1 MDFPIFK
8 TKQQGKD
15 KKFDLTN
22 PSERKEYF
30 ELKAGEEIKKI
41 KKYLE
46 DNSFIVYLLGKKNS
60 GKGTYSKMFAEIIG
74 PEKIFHFSVGDMA
87 REIDQELKDKTKRAE
102 FIECLNKNYRG
113 WMSIDEII
121 STLESRSVKKLLP
134 TELILC
140 LVKREIAKHKGKA
153 IFIDGFPRALDQI
166 GFSLFFRDLIDYR
179 QDPDIFALIDVPEKV
194 IDERIKSRR
203 ICPKCKTSRNLKLLP
218 SSKIGYK
225 EQEKEFY
232 LMCDNPECENAE
244 MKLKEGDEIGIETM
258 RERMNLDDELLRKA
272 FSLRGV
278 PKILL
283 KNSIPVDKAD
293 ENIDDYE
300 TTVGYSYKWDAQ
312 NKKVNITKKPWT
324 TENDEGEEVY
334 SLMPPPVV
342 LSLIHQLVE
351 VLKIS

>member
-1 MDFPIFK
+1 
-8 TKQQGKD
+8 
-15 KKFDLTN
+15 
-22 PSERKEYF
+22 
-30 ELKAGEEIKKI
+30 
-41 KKYLE
+41 
-46 DNSFIVYLLGKKNS
+46 
-60 GKGTYSKMFAEIIG
+60 
-74 PEKIFHFSVGDMA
+74 
-87 REIDQELKDKTKRAE
+87 
-102 FIECLNKNYRG
+102 
-113 WMSIDEII
+113 
-121 STLESRSVKKLLP
+121 
-134 TELILC
+134 
-140 LVKREIAKHKGKA
+140 
-153 IFIDGFPRALDQI
+153 
-166 GFSLFFRDLIDYR
+166 LFFRDLIDYR

-232 LMCDNPECENAE
+232 LMCDNPECNDAE

-283 KNSIPVDKAD
+283 RNSVPVDKAN
-293 ENIDDYE
+293 ENIDNYE
-300 TTVGYSYKWDAQ
+300 ITAGYSYKW
-312 NKKVNITKKPWT
+312 NKQENKVDIIKKPWT
-324 TENDEGEEVY
+324 TENDEGEEIY

-351 VLKIS
+351 VLKI

>member
-15 KKFDLTN
+15 KKFNLTN

-30 ELKAGEEIKKI
+30 ELKAGDEIKKLR
-41 KKYLE
+41 KYLE
-46 DNSFIVYLLGKKNS
+46 NDSFVVYLLGKKNS

-74 PEKIFHFSVGDMA
+74 PEKIFHFSVGDMT
-87 REIDQELKDKTKRAE
+87 REIDEELKDKTKRAE
-102 FIECLNKNYRG
+102 FIKCLEKNYRG
-113 WMSIDEII
+113 WMSIDEIV

-153 IFIDGFPRALDQI
+153 IFIDGFPRA
-166 GFSLFFRDLIDYR
+166 
-179 QDPDIFALIDVPEKV
+179 IFALIDVPEKV

-283 KNSIPVDKAD
+283 RNSIPVDKAD
-293 ENIDDYE
+293 ENIDNYE
-300 TTVGYSYKWDAQ
+300 ITAGYSYKWDEQ
-312 NKKVNITKKPWT
+312 EKKVNITKKPWT
-324 TENDEGEEVY
+324 AKNDEGEEVY

-342 LSLIHQLVE
+342 LSLMHQLVE
-351 VLKIS
+351 VLKI

>member
-30 ELKAGEEIKKI
+30 ELKAGEEIKRI

-46 DNSFIVYLLGKKNS
+46 DNSFIIYLLGKKNS
-60 GKGTYSKMFAEIIG
+60 GKGTYAKMFAEIIG
-74 PEKIFHFSVGDMA
+74 DDKIFHFSVGDMA
-87 REIDQELKDKTKRAE
+87 REIDQELKDKDKRAE
-102 FIECLNKNYRG
+102 LIKCLKNNYRG
-113 WMSIDEII
+113 WMSVDEAI
-121 STLESRSVKKLLP
+121 SALESRSVKKLLP

-283 KNSIPVDKAD
+283 RNSVPVDKAD
-293 ENIDDYE
+293 ENIDNYE
-300 TTVGYSYKWDAQ
+300 ITVGYSYKWNAGE
-312 NKKVNITKKPWT
+312 NKVDIIKKPWT
-324 TENDEGEEVY
+324 TENDEGEEIY

-342 LSLIHQLVE
+342 LSLIHQLAE
-351 VLKIS
+351 VLKI